1 MSPTQR
7 QSLETVLWS
16 LKLKVGVMAPLPSM
30 QVSTFPVKLGNLEA
44 AQVEKKL
51 DDIAGRLGADSIRGS
66 WLPGSNL
73 YSLELPRTP
82 RQMLNYSQINTP
94 KGSTLPLLL
103 GVSNGGRL
111 ACDDLTRLPHLLV
124 AGQTGSGKST
134 AMHVILSTLITQC
147 TPSQLRL
154 VLCDPKSVEL
164 KPYEGIPHL
173 LTGIITEPSQLI
185 KALEALVAEMQ
196 KRYHQLAAL
205 RVRDIAAYNKK
216 ADIPLPRIV
225 CVVDEL
231 ADAMIAAKKK
241 LEPLLQ
247 RLLAQARAAGIHLIL
262 ATQRVTPEV
271 LTSALKINVP
281 ARLAFTCDNF
291 HSSKAI
297 LDADGAQRLLG
308 AGDAIYKAPDGASF
322 RVQTPFISDDD
333 IDAAIND
340 AMDMAAS
347 DFKLELLQASSTAST
362 VQQIRANNHV
372 LTKSTHQPSTESHPK
387 QLASL
392 SQPPV
397 YSELNSIPEDNL
409 EHQQVLASS
418 PDLAPVQPQLPLSSA
433 DTKLAQAREY
443 IACLEQ
449 VVARDLIDAGLA
461 GSDKTARRYLKTFR
475 DEGLI
480 GTYDASLRGAP
491 VLQRTRAA

>member
-1 MSPTQR
+1 
-7 QSLETVLWS
+7 
-16 LKLKVGVMAPLPSM
+16 MAPLPGV

-82 RQMLNYSQINTP
+82 RQALHYDQITVP
-94 KGSTLPLLL
+94 EGGILPLLV
-103 GVSNGGRL
+103 GVSNGGRI

-134 AMHVILSTLITQC
+134 AMHVILSTLITRC
-147 TPSQLRL
+147 VPSKLRL

-164 KPYEGIPHL
+164 KTYEGIPHL
-173 LTGIITEPSQLI
+173 LTDIITEPAQLI
-185 KALEALVAEMQ
+185 RTLEALIAEMQ
-196 KRYHQLAAL
+196 LRYQRLATS
-205 RVRDIAAYNKK
+205 RVRDISAYNKK
-216 ADIPLPRIV
+216 HPDEPLPRIV

-231 ADAMIAAKKK
+231 ADAMIVAKKK

-281 ARLAFTCDNF
+281 ARLALTCDNF

-308 AGDAIYKAPDGASF
+308 AGDAIYKAPDGSSF
-322 RVQTPFISDDD
+322 RVQTPFISDND
-333 IDAAIND
+333 IDQAIRK
-340 AMDMAAS
+340 AQVMPKS
-347 DFKLELLQASSTAST
+347 DFKLELPQPTSVTTTKVTTAKVTTAKQIRLDTKAITKSVQQASSNIEPASDSISQSVQNTA
-362 VQQIRANNHV
+362 
-372 LTKSTHQPSTESHPK
+372 
-387 QLASL
+387 
-392 SQPPV
+392 
-397 YSELNSIPEDNL
+397 ELNIGHALVSSSSVGSKL
-409 EHQQVLASS
+409 EE
-418 PDLAPVQPQLPLSSA
+418 
-433 DTKLAQAREY
+433 ARTY
-443 IACLEQ
+443 VANLEQ
-449 VVARDLIDAGLA
+449 VVARDLLEAGIA
-461 GSDKTARRYLKTFR
+461 SSDTVARRYLKTFR
-475 DEGLI
+475 EEGLI
-480 GTYDASLRGAP
+480 GAYDASLRGAP
-491 VLQRTRAA
+491 VYQNNQAA